1 MAEVPRAL
9 SVRRSTRRGV
19 LQTTGATTTRTG
31 TTDTTIRTTGSTT
44 GTTNTT
50 IIGTTNTT
58 TIGST
63 TGSTTNTTTTG
74 STTNTTTPNTIV
86 TIGST
91 TTITTTPTTALT
103 QRHRTLCSTEPTSPS
118 PRLLPLSVR
127 PVRTARQSQRTSVLS
142 SAHRSTGRAGVL
154 QPRLHRST
162 ESTIGTTESTNT
174 TTVGTTVGA
183 TGTTNTT
190 IVIGPTTI
198 TTPNT
203 VSLVLPAHPQSRRS
217 HRTPNWPP
225 RSTTTTT
232 TAASMTA
239 TTPDHSVSLTNSPF
253 TTDTYLSDPFKTPS
267 RRSSYAISSYCRP
280 ESASHPLVTAP
291 TTVPKMVGGRSV
303 SINSHDGHQS
313 LQIGSSTTTDTTAA
327 LKRQRSYSAMDIP
340 VSVNPVT
347 VSTPH
352 IRAVH
357 ANTELNAKQVEWS
370 PSLDTP
376 VQSFIASTD
385 LMSDLRRPT
394 APKSF
399 HSPSFQSPVPPIYS
413 LDRTPLSTAYN
424 PDARSR
430 TTVCVPGPLS
440 LPDKDSPS
448 SYSVSISKTPCP
460 NLSGHNE
467 SSVDLFMDHIHAD
480 PVQRLWSSSL
490 AACDTSMATEIKP
503 RTDPSERPIIG
514 SALPTSSRFSS
525 RLSRST
531 NRKRVPK
538 TRPSNSDD
546 WLSSSSSSNS
556 HGPLTQRHTAPTP
569 IVNRTLQSVSDDKHH
584 HTQSVLGKVSAKVSL
599 DWMFHD
605 TPVMRSEKR
614 NRTSFP
620 LMDDIPICALPTS
633 AGSELHVTADALK
646 TDLHSSSSSSNRSS
660 NNSGTKTTNNGTKTT
675 NSGAKTTNSYS
686 PSMDRSNSG
695 IDFFFTE
702 HLHSQCEGID
712 QTRSTPEPGQ
722 ESYRTL
728 LDQILAETH
737 STDHQMDPLQ
747 VDTHMPLP
755 HALDDSTSSN
765 RVLFVAS
772 DVIEGEGR
780 SASPQTPNREL
791 CLSPST
797 PLIHEASS
805 PDIVSQFYPSRH
817 VEHLSPLQQRD
828 LGSVFSNSTTND
840 GKGLLAS
847 DRMNG
852 DDCHP
857 CIEFRESPRRSASL
871 KDISETL
878 ESTQSSQNSQNSQ
891 IFSHITCSPDIVSI
905 PTSTASYHSSVVG
918 TSFNL
923 DAVDVRDSDS
933 IGPPTACVL
942 NRSCIND
949 PQTLCYAEHVSS
961 VVQLSSASV
970 ADHGIAVSKPQ
981 DTRSPIVFRAPNDH
995 TEPVVANK
1003 DLLVNNESMP
1013 QCKNDSSDDP
1023 SFKSSSPQSHEIVLE
1038 MNSACEEM
1046 SSVGRT
1052 LSTTLEITAISGNTS
1067 ERHLGLGQIP
1077 QSFCLD
1083 SNTTSHSN
1091 YTTSPTTTLL
1101 GIDYELLGENQ
1112 TLARTN
1118 DPASDK
1124 DVRYSELITDSAI
1137 SNPSPSQD
1145 QISKKS
1151 EKEMDELN
1159 LADSQTTFT
1168 QFDDLISTQLLSSI
1182 QLDKLHTPT
1191 TPLLSKSPIQ
1201 PMSDTVFTA
1210 EAAANVDTCDLDTD
1224 FMYRTDEQLLSTQML
1239 ATIPLDMYTENSDSN
1254 STTDLTLR
1262 VDPVADP
1269 LITPDAIET
1278 TAHLASTFTNEATVY
1293 SSSHS
1298 EQHNLASK
1306 NVGPH
1311 GIVHGVDSV
1320 APKAS
1325 TADSYTS
1332 FGFDSMASV
1341 DQDVLDELHYATQL
1355 YKNEIRASE
1364 ASSIPIMTMNGIS
1377 SEDCKTIFAPSDGS
1391 LLFKN
1396 NEYQSSEKISGTQF
1410 GQDLGTGY
1418 KLASGKPVYV
1428 SSNSQ
1433 HIGHALLYDDDEV
1446 VQRSTQLIRKK
1457 INASVTVPGTLRPL
1471 ILLDAATNA
1480 TKRLRRDLVTPNTNT
1495 LSPKLPV
1502 FTSAPRVA
1510 PKEDLLSFDQSVASI
1525 DKGFKS
1531 SFVVESPLNPTIC
1544 ETKINSGFTTG
1555 SGKALAPPSAA
1566 ALKRASRLM
1575 DLEVYEKGS
1584 SALPSAPSSSEPSNE
1599 MMATPAKLDVTL
1611 SSSLTTPKY
1620 SGFKAASGKKLAAPS
1635 AEASRRSARLFADL
1649 DEKHGLITKD
1659 FAVQSAT
1666 LSKKPATHSGKRVV
1680 SNSLCTHLDADE
1692 NQYTPSRDK
1701 GARLHDALTLSD
1713 TFSQLESTTTPF
1725 KQEGSHWS
1733 TPCRPIARNK
1743 QVVSLSSLGK
1753 KHSTRLHL
1761 SPKLHSASS
1770 TPSLIR
1776 NSPFKM
1782 PTVRT
1787 PLSNRALHPQ
1797 ARNDSRD
1804 NRKSGIEPSFSK
1816 NATLTTKPPVVIYD
1830 LTAHTLPRPTL
1841 EQSFSDIRW
1850 PLVSDLLLVGIPNEV
1865 ISLSL
1870 QNAEEY
1876 TFGVSGVLAA
1886 RDALIESGA
1895 SPKLASEQWVR
1906 NHYALILWKLSS
1918 LLRRF
1923 PLEYRPHWTFFN
1935 VVQQLKYRYETE
1947 INKARFSVIKQITE
1961 QDNVPTW
1968 HMVLCVTLIVAD
1980 DLIELTDGWYRIRA
1994 SLDDR
1999 LRFLTARGVIKIGQ
2013 KLHLDGIQIKGPLP
2027 TTPLEMTSATHLKL
2041 HANGVQRAKWHTR
2054 LGYTLPYHIPR
2065 SIKSLV
2071 HNGGNIG
2078 CLDVIVVR
2086 QYPVVYKER
2095 LPNMEFI
2102 IRSEREEN
2110 AAIEIWEQ
2118 QGHLVYQGV
2127 QQECLGKYPDSSFD
2141 RYNEDEFGATVKRI
2155 FEERH
2160 PERVVSPIL
2169 QVRVCDYP
2177 PKGVSRSDT
2186 RFATVSVQGDQYTHG
2201 PKLGEGMRAILYK
2214 VASVSRGNS
2223 DCIRLSLASFSP
2235 FINKAVDAER
2245 LAQTLYSPRQLIR
2258 ADQFYGLSENDEI
2271 DTVSI
2276 VCAHLDR
2283 THTPDNNVH
2292 NRPRHTILCC
2302 DASQHIFI
2310 VDIECNASL
2319 RLPDEFPVVWLRN
2332 LKYVCYDS
2340 QMQMSRLLATVYSE
2354 IKCTSSMSPFGSK
2367 PKTDLEIWR
2376 DSCLP
2381 TLHQVSD
2388 THSVHLTRLV

>member
-154 QPRLHRST
+154 QPH
-162 ESTIGTTESTNT
+162 
-174 TTVGTTVGA
+174 
-183 TGTTNTT
+183 
-190 IVIGPTTI
+190 
-198 TTPNT
+198 
-203 VSLVLPAHPQSRRS
+203 
-217 HRTPNWPP
+217 
-225 RSTTTTT
+225 
-232 TAASMTA
+232 
-239 TTPDHSVSLTNSPF
+239 
-253 TTDTYLSDPFKTPS
+253 TYLSDPFKTPS

-646 TDLHSSSSSSNRSS
+646 TDLHS
-660 NNSGTKTTNNGTKTT
+660 
-675 NSGAKTTNSYS
+675 
-686 PSMDRSNSG
+686 
-695 IDFFFTE
+695 
-702 HLHSQCEGID
+702 ID

-805 PDIVSQFYPSRH
+805 PDIRVAST
-817 VEHLSPLQQRD
+817 LS
-828 LGSVFSNSTTND
+828 F
-840 GKGLLAS
+840 
-847 DRMNG
+847 
-852 DDCHP
+852 
-857 CIEFRESPRRSASL
+857 L

-1968 HMVLCVTLIVAD
+1968 HMVLY
-1980 DLIELTDGWYRIRA
+1980 LIELTDGWYRIRA

-2041 HANGVQRAKWHTR
+2041 HANG
-2054 LGYTLPYHIPR
+2054 
-2065 SIKSLV
+2065 
-2071 HNGGNIG
+2071 
-2078 CLDVIVVR
+2078 
-2086 QYPVVYKER
+2086 YPVVYKER

-2201 PKLGEGMRAILYK
+2201 PKLGEGMRAI
-2214 VASVSRGNS
+2214 
-2223 DCIRLSLASFSP
+2223 
-2235 FINKAVDAER
+2235 AVDAER

-2376 DSCLP
+2376 DRSVVTDQIDLLL
-2381 TLHQVSD
+2381 LHAP
-2388 THSVHLTRLV
+2388 LLYL

>member
-280 ESASHPLVTAP
+280 ESTSHPLVTAP
-291 TTVPKMVGGRSV
+291 TTVPKMVGRSV
-303 SINSHDGHQS
+303 LINSHDGHQS

-538 TRPSNSDD
+538 TRPM
-546 WLSSSSSSNS
+546 
-556 HGPLTQRHTAPTP
+556 
-569 IVNRTLQSVSDDKHH
+569 NRTLQSVSDDKHH
-584 HTQSVLGKVSAKVSL
+584 HTQSALDKVSAKVSL
-599 DWMFHD
+599 DWMFHE

-1269 LITPDAIET
+1269 LITSDAIET

-1457 INASVTVPGTLRPL
+1457 VNASVTVPGTLRPL

-1649 DEKHGLITKD
+1649 DEEHGLITKD

-2013 KLHLDGIQIKGPLP
+2013 KLHLDGIQRTLLLKSG
-2027 TTPLEMTSATHLKL
+2027 SNKATL
-2041 HANGVQRAKWHTR
+2041 
-2054 LGYTLPYHIPR
+2054 YTKAC
-2065 SIKSLV
+2065 SKSV
-2071 HNGGNIG
+2071 
-2078 CLDVIVVR
+2078 
-2086 QYPVVYKER
+2086 
-2095 LPNMEFI
+2095 
-2102 IRSEREEN
+2102 
-2110 AAIEIWEQ
+2110 
-2118 QGHLVYQGV
+2118 
-2127 QQECLGKYPDSSFD
+2127 LGKYTDSSFD

-2201 PKLGEGMRAILYK
+2201 PKLGEGMRAI
-2214 VASVSRGNS
+2214 
-2223 DCIRLSLASFSP
+2223 
-2235 FINKAVDAER
+2235 AVDAER

>member
-1 MAEVPRAL
+1 ML
-9 SVRRSTRRGV
+9 
-19 LQTTGATTTRTG
+19 
-31 TTDTTIRTTGSTT
+31 
-44 GTTNTT
+44 
-50 IIGTTNTT
+50 
-58 TIGST
+58 
-63 TGSTTNTTTTG
+63 
-74 STTNTTTPNTIV
+74 
-86 TIGST
+86 
-91 TTITTTPTTALT
+91 
-103 QRHRTLCSTEPTSPS
+103 HRTYISS

-154 QPRLHRST
+154 QPH
-162 ESTIGTTESTNT
+162 
-174 TTVGTTVGA
+174 
-183 TGTTNTT
+183 
-190 IVIGPTTI
+190 
-198 TTPNT
+198 
-203 VSLVLPAHPQSRRS
+203 
-217 HRTPNWPP
+217 
-225 RSTTTTT
+225 
-232 TAASMTA
+232 
-239 TTPDHSVSLTNSPF
+239 
-253 TTDTYLSDPFKTPS
+253 TYLSDPFKTPS

-546 WLSSSSSSNS
+546 WLSSSSSGG
-556 HGPLTQRHTAPTP
+556 GPLTQRHTAPTP

-584 HTQSVLGKVSAKVSL
+584 HTQSALDKVSAKVSL
-599 DWMFHD
+599 DWMFHE

-646 TDLHSSSSSSNRSS
+646 TDLHN
-660 NNSGTKTTNNGTKTT
+660 
-675 NSGAKTTNSYS
+675 
-686 PSMDRSNSG
+686 
-695 IDFFFTE
+695 
-702 HLHSQCEGID
+702 
-712 QTRSTPEPGQ
+712 
-722 ESYRTL
+722 
-728 LDQILAETH
+728 
-737 STDHQMDPLQ
+737 
-747 VDTHMPLP
+747 
-755 HALDDSTSSN
+755 
-765 RVLFVAS
+765 
-772 DVIEGEGR
+772 VIEGEGR

-1306 NVGPH
+1306 NV
-1311 GIVHGVDSV
+1311 
-1320 APKAS
+1320 
-1325 TADSYTS
+1325 
-1332 FGFDSMASV
+1332 V

-1457 INASVTVPGTLRPL
+1457 SMRQ
-1471 ILLDAATNA
+1471 
-1480 TKRLRRDLVTPNTNT
+1480 LRRDLVTPNTNT

-1649 DEKHGLITKD
+1649 DEKH
-1659 FAVQSAT
+1659 
-1666 LSKKPATHSGKRVV
+1666 
-1680 SNSLCTHLDADE
+1680 
-1692 NQYTPSRDK
+1692 

-1968 HMVLCVTLIVAD
+1968 HMVLY
-1980 DLIELTDGWYRIRA
+1980 LIELTDGWYRIRA

-2127 QQECLGKYPDSSFD
+2127 QQECLGKYTDSSFD

-2177 PKGVSRSDT
+2177 PKEFLV
-2186 RFATVSVQGDQYTHG
+2186 
-2201 PKLGEGMRAILYK
+2201 AIPDLPPCRCKLYK
-2214 VASVSRGNS
+2214 VASVSRGSS

-2235 FINKAVDAER
+2235 FINKVVDAER

-2376 DSCLP
+2376 DRSVVTDQIDLLL
-2381 TLHQVSD
+2381 LHAP
-2388 THSVHLTRLV
+2388 LLYL